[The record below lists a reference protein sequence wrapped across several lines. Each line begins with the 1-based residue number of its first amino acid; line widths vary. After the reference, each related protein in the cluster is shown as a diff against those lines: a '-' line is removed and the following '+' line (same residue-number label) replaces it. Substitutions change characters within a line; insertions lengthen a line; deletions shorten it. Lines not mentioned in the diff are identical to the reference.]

1 MSVATIEAPVEESLR
16 ELVDDWT
23 RTEAGRAED
32 LQRLLEPL
40 ERAVGQL
47 SEWADRIAAAEG
59 AEADARRDAV
69 SKEQA
74 ADARRRRLEHDLKL
88 ARVRV
93 TELEQLL
100 QERTEELL
108 RMQAAN
114 NRLAA
119 ELREIGDDEPL
130 LDGPLLDGPVSDESF
145 TDGPQPYELTDGPQ
159 PYDEALTNDDND
171 LMAAPSEGGSLPDFA
186 AVEHVAERFARLRH
200 N

>member
-1 MSVATIEAPVEESLR
+1 MPQATIEAPAVEPLR
-16 ELVDDWT
+16 DLVDDWT
-23 RTEAGRAED
+23 QSEAGRAED

-40 ERAVGQL
+40 EQAVGQL
-47 SEWADRIAAAEG
+47 NEWADRVAAAEQ
-59 AEADARRDAV
+59 AEEDARREAA

-88 ARVRV
+88 ARERV

-100 QERTEELL
+100 QDRTEELL

-130 LDGPLLDGPVSDESF
+130 AN
-145 TDGPQPYELTDGPQ
+145 
-159 PYDEALTNDDND
+159 EALAEQAGKSDGD
-171 LMAAPSEGGSLPDFA
+171 LMASDLDTEPLSDFDAAEHVEG
-186 AVEHVAERFARLRH
+186 VAERFARLRQ

>member
-1 MSVATIEAPVEESLR
+1 MSVATIDAPVEEPLR

-23 RTEAGRAED
+23 RNEAGRAED

-40 ERAVGQL
+40 EQAVGQL
-47 SEWADRIAAAEG
+47 SDWANRIAAAEASE
-59 AEADARRDAV
+59 AEARRDAV

-74 ADARRRRLEHDLKL
+74 ADTRRRRLEHDLKL
-88 ARVRV
+88 ARDRV

-100 QERTEELL
+100 LERTEELL

-130 LDGPLLDGPVSDESF
+130 LEGPLVEEPSSEEYRTDGPPQDGPLS
-145 TDGPQPYELTDGPQ
+145 
-159 PYDEALTNDDND
+159 YDEALTEHDGD
-171 LMAAPSEGGSLPDFA
+171 LMSASDNGEPLTDFA

>member
-1 MSVATIEAPVEESLR
+1 MSVATIDAPVVEPLR

-23 RTEAGRAED
+23 RNEAGRAED

-40 ERAVGQL
+40 EQAVGQL
-47 SEWADRIAAAEG
+47 SEWADRIAAAEASE
-59 AEADARRDAV
+59 AEARRDAV

-74 ADARRRRLEHDLKL
+74 ADTRRRRLEHDLKL
-88 ARVRV
+88 ARDRV

-100 QERTEELL
+100 LERTEELL

-130 LDGPLLDGPVSDESF
+130 LAESSIDGSVAGCSLPDES
-145 TDGPQPYELTDGPQ
+145 PAEAPEH
-159 PYDEALTNDDND
+159 YDETLTSDDGD
-171 LMAAPSEGGSLPDFA
+171 LMAASNDTVPLAEFA

>member
-1 MSVATIEAPVEESLR
+1 MSVATIEAPVEEPLR

-23 RTEAGRAED
+23 RNETGRAED

-40 ERAVGQL
+40 EQAVGQL
-47 SEWADRIAAAEG
+47 SEWADRITAAEA
-59 AEADARRDAV
+59 AEAEARRDAA

-74 ADARRRRLEHDLKL
+74 DGARRRRLEHDLKL
-88 ARVRV
+88 ARDRV

-100 QERTEELL
+100 LERTEELL

-130 LDGPLLDGPVSDESF
+130 LEESPLNTSQLHD
-145 TDGPQPYELTDGPQ
+145 PQHH
-159 PYDEALTNDDND
+159 DEALTSDDGD
-171 LMAAPSEGGSLPDFA
+171 LMAAAVEAVEAQPLADFG

>member
-1 MSVATIEAPVEESLR
+1 MSVATIEAPVDEPLR
-16 ELVDDWT
+16 ELVDDWA
-23 RTEAGRAED
+23 RAEAGRAED

-40 ERAVGQL
+40 EQAVGQL
-47 SEWADRIAAAEG
+47 SEWADRIAAAEA
-59 AEADARRDAV
+59 AEAEARRDATA
-69 SKEQA
+69 KEQA

-88 ARVRV
+88 ARDRV

-100 QERTEELL
+100 LDRTEELL

-130 LDGPLLDGPVSDESF
+130 LAEPMAEECRTDAPAPDGPLS
-145 TDGPQPYELTDGPQ
+145 
-159 PYDEALTNDDND
+159 YDEALTNDDGD
-171 LMAAPSEGGSLPDFA
+171 LMAGADGGEPLPDFA

>member
-1 MSVATIEAPVEESLR
+1 MSQATLEAPAVEPLR
-16 ELVDDWT
+16 DLVEDWN
-23 RTEAGRAED
+23 RSEASRAED

-40 ERAVGQL
+40 EQAVSQL
-47 SEWADRIAAAEG
+47 SEWADRVAVAEQR
-59 AEADARRDAV
+59 EEEARREAA

-88 ARVRV
+88 ARQRV

-100 QERTEELL
+100 QDRTEELL

-130 LDGPLLDGPVSDESF
+130 ASDALGDPIEDADGDLIKDVDG
-145 TDGPQPYELTDGPQ
+145 
-159 PYDEALTNDDND
+159 D
-171 LMAAPSEGGSLPDFA
+171 LMAIAPEDEELADFGAAEPIEG
-186 AVEHVAERFARLRH
+186 VAERFARLRQ

>member
-1 MSVATIEAPVEESLR
+1 MSVATIEAPVEEPLR

-23 RTEAGRAED
+23 RNEAGRAED

-40 ERAVGQL
+40 EQAVGQL
-47 SEWADRIAAAEG
+47 SDWANRIAAAEASE
-59 AEADARRDAV
+59 AEARRDAV

-74 ADARRRRLEHDLKL
+74 ADTRRRRLEHDLKL
-88 ARVRV
+88 ARDRV

-100 QERTEELL
+100 LDRTEELL
-108 RMQAAN
+108 KMQAAN

-130 LDGPLLDGPVSDESF
+130 LEGPLLEESPPN
-145 TDGPQPYELTDGPQ
+145 TSQLHDPQH
-159 PYDEALTNDDND
+159 YDEALTSDDGD
-171 LMAAPSEGGSLPDFA
+171 LMAGAVEAVEAQPLADFG

>member
-1 MSVATIEAPVEESLR
+1 MSVATIDAPVEEPLR
-16 ELVDDWT
+16 ELVDNWT
-23 RTEAGRAED
+23 RNEAGRAED

-40 ERAVGQL
+40 EQAVGQL
-47 SEWADRIAAAEG
+47 SDWANRIAAAEASE
-59 AEADARRDAV
+59 AEARRDAA

-74 ADARRRRLEHDLKL
+74 ADTRRRRLEHDLKL
-88 ARVRV
+88 ARDRV

-100 QERTEELL
+100 LDRTEELL

-130 LDGPLLDGPVSDESF
+130 LEESLVEEHLQDGPLS
-145 TDGPQPYELTDGPQ
+145 
-159 PYDEALTNDDND
+159 YDEALTDHDGD
-171 LMAAPSEGGSLPDFA
+171 LMSASNNGEPLAEFA

>member
-1 MSVATIEAPVEESLR
+1 MSVATIDAPVEEPLR
-16 ELVDDWT
+16 ALVDDWT
-23 RTEAGRAED
+23 RNEAGRAED

-40 ERAVGQL
+40 EQAVGQL
-47 SEWADRIAAAEG
+47 SEWANRIAAAEASE
-59 AEADARRDAV
+59 AEARRDAV

-74 ADARRRRLEHDLKL
+74 ADTRRRRLEHDLKL
-88 ARVRV
+88 ARDRV

-100 QERTEELL
+100 LERTEELL

-130 LDGPLLDGPVSDESF
+130 LEGPLVEEPSLEEFRTDGPLS
-145 TDGPQPYELTDGPQ
+145 
-159 PYDEALTNDDND
+159 YDEALTDDDGD
-171 LMAAPSEGGSLPDFA
+171 LMAAAVEAVEAQPLADFG

>member
-1 MSVATIEAPVEESLR
+1 MSVATIDAPVKEPLR
-16 ELVDDWT
+16 ALVDDWT
-23 RTEAGRAED
+23 HNEAGRAED

-40 ERAVGQL
+40 EQAVGQL
-47 SEWADRIAAAEG
+47 SDWANRIAAAEASE
-59 AEADARRDAV
+59 AEARRDAV

-74 ADARRRRLEHDLKL
+74 ADTRRRRLEHDLKL
-88 ARVRV
+88 ARDRV
-93 TELEQLL
+93 TELEQMLL
-100 QERTEELL
+100 ERTEELL

-130 LDGPLLDGPVSDESF
+130 LEGPLVEEPSSEEFRTDGPLS
-145 TDGPQPYELTDGPQ
+145 
-159 PYDEALTNDDND
+159 YDEALTDDDGD
-171 LMAAPSEGGSLPDFA
+171 LMAAAVEAVEAQPLADFG

>member
-1 MSVATIEAPVEESLR
+1 MSVATIEAPVEEPLR

-23 RTEAGRAED
+23 RNEAGRAED

-40 ERAVGQL
+40 EQAVGQL
-47 SEWADRIAAAEG
+47 SEWADRIAAAEA
-59 AEADARRDAV
+59 AEAEARRDAA

-74 ADARRRRLEHDLKL
+74 DGARRRRLEHDLKL
-88 ARVRV
+88 ARDRV

-100 QERTEELL
+100 LERTEELL

-130 LDGPLLDGPVSDESF
+130 LEGPDPPLNVSNLHD
-145 TDGPQPYELTDGPQ
+145 PQH
-159 PYDEALTNDDND
+159 YDEALTSDDGD
-171 LMAAPSEGGSLPDFA
+171 LMAAAVEPVEAQPLADFG

>member
-1 MSVATIEAPVEESLR
+1 MSVATIDAPVEEPLR
-16 ELVDDWT
+16 ALVDDWT
-23 RTEAGRAED
+23 RNEAGRAED

-40 ERAVGQL
+40 EQAVGQL
-47 SEWADRIAAAEG
+47 SEWANRIAAAEASE
-59 AEADARRDAV
+59 AEARRDAV

-74 ADARRRRLEHDLKL
+74 ADTRRRRLEHDLKL
-88 ARVRV
+88 ARDRV

-100 QERTEELL
+100 LERTEELL

-130 LDGPLLDGPVSDESF
+130 LEGPLVEEPSSEEFRTDGPLS
-145 TDGPQPYELTDGPQ
+145 
-159 PYDEALTNDDND
+159 YDEALTDDDGD
-171 LMAAPSEGGSLPDFA
+171 LMAAAVEAVEAQPLADFG

>member
-1 MSVATIEAPVEESLR
+1 MSVATIDAPVEEPLR
-16 ELVDDWT
+16 ALVDDWT
-23 RTEAGRAED
+23 RNEAGRAED

-40 ERAVGQL
+40 EQAVGQL
-47 SEWADRIAAAEG
+47 SDWANRIAAAEASE
-59 AEADARRDAV
+59 AEARRDAV

-74 ADARRRRLEHDLKL
+74 ADTRRRRLEHDLKL
-88 ARVRV
+88 ARDRV

-100 QERTEELL
+100 LERTEELL

-130 LDGPLLDGPVSDESF
+130 LEGPLVEEPSLEEFRTDGPLS
-145 TDGPQPYELTDGPQ
+145 
-159 PYDEALTNDDND
+159 YDEALTDDDGD
-171 LMAAPSEGGSLPDFA
+171 LMAAAVEAVEAQPLADFG

>member
-1 MSVATIEAPVEESLR
+1 MSQATLEAPAVDPLRDLVE
-16 ELVDDWT
+16 DWN
-23 RTEAGRAED
+23 RSEAGRAED

-40 ERAVGQL
+40 EQAVGQL
-47 SEWADRIAAAEG
+47 SEWADRVAVAEQ
-59 AEADARRDAV
+59 AEEDARREAA

-74 ADARRRRLEHDLKL
+74 AEARRRRLEHDLKL
-88 ARVRV
+88 ARQRV

-100 QERTEELL
+100 QDRTEELL

-130 LDGPLLDGPVSDESF
+130 ASDALAESI
-145 TDGPQPYELTDGPQ
+145 
-159 PYDEALTNDDND
+159 DEADGDLISDVDGD
-171 LMAAPSEGGSLPDFA
+171 LMAIAGDEQQLADDFA
-186 AVEHVAERFARLRH
+186 GTEAIEGVAERFARLRQ